1 MLYFIYNVVNDFY
14 FNCNVVNDFILFKI
28 VVNNFFI
35 NYNIVYYVIFK
46 L

>member
-14 FNCNVVNDFILFKI
+14 FNCNVVYNFILFKI